1 MRCAGAD
8 MMGVTDRLH
17 DWLGEVADID
27 ALPRANTFSRVGRQ
41 VTPR

>member
-1 MRCAGAD
+1 

>member
-1 MRCAGAD
+1 

-27 ALPRANTFSRVGRQ
+27 ALPCAKTFSRVGRQ